1 MRRRQGKGE
10 DREEEKTR
18 RKRKRRGRERR
29 RGAGMTPTWSRA
41 GGTWESISLKSKV
54 LRGLTWLPH
63 AMWTQLGPSGA
74 TRLRWVRVRESTERR
89 KHSWDLC
96 MWEGIGSE
104 WRGLGVSGGG
114 EKE

>member
-1 MRRRQGKGE
+1 
-10 DREEEKTR
+10 
-18 RKRKRRGRERR
+18 
-29 RGAGMTPTWSRA
+29 MTPTWSRA

-89 KHSWDLC
+89 KDSWDLC
-96 MWEGIGSE
+96 MWEGVGSEWEGVGSE
-104 WRGLGVSGGG
+104 WRGLGVSGRGWSEWRG
-114 EKE
+114 WE